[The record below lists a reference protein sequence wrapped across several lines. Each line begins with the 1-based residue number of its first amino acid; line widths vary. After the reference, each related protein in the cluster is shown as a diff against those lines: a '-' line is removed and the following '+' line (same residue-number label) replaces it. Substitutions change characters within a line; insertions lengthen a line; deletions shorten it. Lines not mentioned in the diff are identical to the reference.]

1 MQNYISHEEETYM
14 FGQRKQ
20 KREEE
25 RQRKESEEKANK
37 HRYLSWLLVFI
48 CGIMAIASI
57 PSFAMVLFAAVM
69 ILLLPISKVDD
80 LWKDLLGGKPKW
92 IKGTSLWVIFIIA
105 CLIAPTSDTS
115 TTEVANIQPTEVIS
129 IESTEAIDSESTELA
144 VVETEVTEAPVAE
157 NESEAETKSAKK
169 DTATATPSTK
179 DKTETKTE
187 TTAKSQTS
195 TATSV
200 SLSSIP
206 AYSGSPYVA
215 INNNVPFFTDNEMT
229 TTAFENYSSLDT
241 LGRCGVAYANV
252 CTETMPTEER
262 GAIGSVKPSG
272 WHTVK
277 YDIVSG
283 KYLYNRCHLIG
294 YQLSAENANTKNLIT
309 GTRYL
314 NTEGMLPFE
323 NMVADYVKET
333 NNHVLYRVTP
343 MFDGNNLVASG
354 VLMEAKSVEDNGDG
368 ILFNVYCYNVQPGI
382 TIDYATGDSALDG
395 TTPEQTTKNSD
406 TKKSSSNGASAGSNN
421 TNSGSA
427 SNETQAAT
435 PAPAQ
440 TDNSTTVQEP
450 PAPTPADTTS
460 NGFVIVHITD
470 TGSKYHN
477 AGCRYL
483 KSDHEVTLDEAKA
496 MGLTPCSVCN
506 PPQ

>member
-1 MQNYISHEEETYM
+1 MYM
-14 FGQRKQ
+14 FGQK
-20 KREEE
+20 KYEEE
-25 RQRKESEEKANK
+25 RQRKEAEKKAKK
-37 HRYLSWLLVFI
+37 HRYLSWFLVFI
-48 CGIMAIASI
+48 CGIMTIASI
-57 PSFAMVLFAAVM
+57 PSFAMVLFAAVT

-80 LWKDLLGGKPKW
+80 LWKDLLGSKPKW
-92 IKGTSLWVIFIIA
+92 IKDTSLWVAFIIA
-105 CLIAPTSDTS
+105 CLIAPTSNTS
-115 TTEVANIQPTEVIS
+115 TTEVANIEPTEVIS
-129 IESTEAIDSESTELA
+129 IESTEAIDTESTELA
-144 VVETEVTEAPVAE
+144 VVETEITETHKTKTK
-157 NESEAETKSAKK
+157 SEAKSAKN
-169 DTATATPSTK
+169 DTATTTPSTK
-179 DKTETKTE
+179 DKSENKTE
-187 TTAKSQTS
+187 TTAESQTS
-195 TATSV
+195 TAMSV
-200 SLSSIP
+200 SLSDIP
-206 AYSGSPYVA
+206 AYSGNPYVA
-215 INNNVPFFTDNEMT
+215 VNNNVPFFTDNEMT
-229 TTAFENYSSLDT
+229 TTAFETYSNLDN

-252 CTETMPTEER
+252 CTEIMPTEER
-262 GAIGSVKPSG
+262 GTIGQVKPSG

-406 TKKSSSNGASAGSNN
+406 TKKSSSKGASSGSNN

-440 TDNSTTVQEP
+440 TDNNTTVQEP

-460 NGFVIVHITD
+460 NGSVIVHITD

-496 MGLTPCSVCN
+496 MGLTPCGVCN

>member
-1 MQNYISHEEETYM
+1 M

-25 RQRKESEEKANK
+25 RQRKEAEEKANK

-57 PSFAMVLFAAVM
+57 PSFAMVLFAAVT

-80 LWKDLLGGKPKW
+80 LWKDLLGSKPKW
-92 IKGTSLWVIFIIA
+92 IKGTSLLVVFIIA
-105 CLIAPTSDTS
+105 CLIAPTSNTS

-129 IESTEAIDSESTELA
+129 IESTETETIEIINTESTEDTEEA
-144 VVETEVTEAPVAE
+144 ITDTETEIATEA
-157 NESEAETKSAKK
+157 
-169 DTATATPSTK
+169 
-179 DKTETKTE
+179 KTETSTAEDK
-187 TTAKSQTS
+187 TTASETATNDQKTTTSKNTTS
-195 TATSV
+195 TAMSV
-200 SLSSIP
+200 SLSDIP

-215 INNNVPFFTDNEMT
+215 VNNNIPFFTDNEMT
-229 TTAFENYSSLDT
+229 TTAFETYSNLDN
-241 LGRCGVAYANV
+241 LGRCGIAYANV
-252 CTETMPTEER
+252 CTEIMPTEER
-262 GAIGSVKPSG
+262 GSIGQVKPSG

-406 TKKSSSNGASAGSNN
+406 TKKSSSKGASSGRNTSSSNN
-421 TNSGSA
+421 TSTNDTSTVA
-427 SNETQAAT
+427 

-440 TDNSTTVQEP
+440 TDNSTTVQEA

-460 NGFVIVHITD
+460 NGSVIVHITD

-483 KSDHEVTLDEAKA
+483 KSDREVTLDEAKA
-496 MGLTPCSVCN
+496 MGLSPCSVCN

>member
-1 MQNYISHEEETYM
+1 M

-129 IESTEAIDSESTELA
+129 IESTETIDTESTELA
-144 VVETEVTEAPVAE
+144 VVETEVTEAPATE
-157 NESEAETKSAKK
+157 TESEAETESETTNTKK
-169 DTATATPSTK
+169 DTATASTAK
-179 DKTETKTE
+179 DKTSSTTE

-200 SLSSIP
+200 SLSNIP

-215 INNNVPFFTDNEMT
+215 VNNNVPFFTDNDMT
-229 TTAFENYSSLDT
+229 TTAFENYSSLDA

-314 NTEGMLPFE
+314 NVEGMLPFE
-323 NMVADYVKET
+323 NMVADYIKET

-382 TIDYATGDSALDG
+382 TIDYATGESALDG
-395 TTPEQTTKNSD
+395 TTPEQTKQESKKTN
-406 TKKSSSNGASAGSNN
+406 TKSSNSSNSAASTSESS
-421 TNSGSA
+421 T
-427 SNETQAAT
+427 TAT
-435 PAPAQ
+435 APAST
-440 TDNSTTVQEP
+440 TDNSATVQEA

-460 NGFVIVHITD
+460 NGSVIVHITD

-483 KSDHEVTLDEAKA
+483 KSDREVTLDEAKA
-496 MGLTPCSVCN
+496 MGLTPCGVCN

>member
-1 MQNYISHEEETYM
+1 M
-14 FGQRKQ
+14 FGQK
-20 KREEE
+20 KYEEE
-25 RQRKESEEKANK
+25 RQRKEAEKKAKK
-37 HRYLSWLLVFI
+37 HRYLSWFLVFI
-48 CGIMAIASI
+48 CGIMTIASI
-57 PSFAMVLFAAVM
+57 PSFAMVLFATVT

-80 LWKDLLGGKPKW
+80 LWKDLLGSKPKW

-105 CLIAPTSDTS
+105 CLIAPTSNTS
-115 TTEVANIQPTEVIS
+115 TTEVANIEPTEVIS
-129 IESTEAIDSESTELA
+129 IESTETETIEIINTESTEDTEEA
-144 VVETEVTEAPVAE
+144 ITDTETEIATETETETSTAE
-157 NESEAETKSAKK
+157 NK
-169 DTATATPSTK
+169 
-179 DKTETKTE
+179 
-187 TTAKSQTS
+187 TTASETAIKDQKTTTSKNTTS

-200 SLSSIP
+200 SLSNIP

-215 INNNVPFFTDNEMT
+215 VNNNIPFFIDNEMT
-229 TTAFENYSSLDT
+229 TTSFETYSDLDN

-252 CTETMPTEER
+252 CTEIMPTEER
-262 GAIGSVKPSG
+262 GTIGQVKPSG

-333 NNHVLYRVTP
+333 NNYVLYRVTP
-343 MFDGNNLVASG
+343 MFNGNNLVASG

-395 TTPEQTTKNSD
+395 TTPEQTKQESKKTN
-406 TKKSSSNGASAGSNN
+406 TKSSNSSNSAASTSESS
-421 TNSGSA
+421 T
-427 SNETQAAT
+427 TAT
-435 PAPAQ
+435 APAST
-440 TDNSTTVQEP
+440 TDNSATVQEP

-460 NGFVIVHITD
+460 NGSVIVHITD

>member
-1 MQNYISHEEETYM
+1 M
-14 FGQRKQ
+14 FGLK

-25 RQRKESEEKANK
+25 RQQKEAEEKAKK

-48 CGIMAIASI
+48 CGIMTIASI
-57 PSFAMVLFAAVM
+57 PSFAMVLFAAVT

-80 LWKDLLGGKPKW
+80 LWKDLLDGKPKW

-105 CLIAPTSDTS
+105 CLIAPTSNTS

-129 IESTEAIDSESTELA
+129 IESTEAIDTESTELA

-157 NESEAETKSAKK
+157 NESEAETESETKSAKK

-215 INNNVPFFTDNEMT
+215 INNNVPFFTDNDMT
-229 TTAFENYSSLDT
+229 TTAFENYSSLDA

-314 NTEGMLPFE
+314 NVEGMLPFE
-323 NMVADYVKET
+323 NMVADYIKET

-382 TIDYATGDSALDG
+382 TIDYATGESALDG
-395 TTPEQTTKNSD
+395 TTPEQTKQESKKTN
-406 TKKSSSNGASAGSNN
+406 TKSSNSSNSAASTSESSTTATAPAS
-421 TNSGSA
+421 TTDNS
-427 SNETQAAT
+427 AT
-435 PAPAQ
+435 VQEAPAPAP
-440 TDNSTTVQEP
+440 S
-450 PAPTPADTTS
+450 DTTS
-460 NGFVIVHITD
+460 NGSVIVHITD

-483 KSDHEVTLDEAKA
+483 KSDREVTLDEAKA

>member
-1 MQNYISHEEETYM
+1 M
-14 FGQRKQ
+14 FGLNAKKQ
-20 KREEE
+20 KQEA
-25 RQRKESEEKANK
+25 EEKVK
-37 HRYLSWLLVFI
+37 KQKYLTWLLVII
-48 CGIMAIASI
+48 CGILALSFM
-57 PSFAMVLFAAVM
+57 PSFATILFAAET
-69 ILLLPISKVDD
+69 ILLLPIKQFDD
-80 LWKDLLGGKPKW
+80 LWKKILNGKPRL
-92 IKGTSLWVIFIIA
+92 IRSAALWVIFIIA
-105 CLIAPTSDTS
+105 CLISPTSNENPQLATTAPNQIVS
-115 TTEVANIQPTEVIS
+115 TETTEFADTEITDTEREETETAIVSASETITKTD
-129 IESTEAIDSESTELA
+129 STEN
-144 VVETEVTEAPVAE
+144 ET
-157 NESEAETKSAKK
+157 
-169 DTATATPSTK
+169 TPSTA
-179 DKTETKTE
+179 DSTDQTVS
-187 TTAKSQTS
+187 TTQNTS
-195 TATSV
+195 SAITSI

-206 AYSGSPYVA
+206 AYSGNAYVA
-215 INNNVPFFTDNEMT
+215 VNDNIPFFTDAELT

-252 CTETMPTEER
+252 CSEIMPTEER
-262 GAIGSVKPSG
+262 GKIGSVKPSG

-294 YQLSAENANTKNLIT
+294 YQLSAENANAKNLIT

-406 TKKSSSNGASAGSNN
+406 TKKSSSKGASSGSNN

-440 TDNSTTVQEP
+440 TDNNTTVQEP

-460 NGFVIVHITD
+460 NGSVIVHITD

-483 KSDHEVTLDEAKA
+483 KSDREVTLDEAKA
-496 MGLTPCSVCN
+496 MGLSPCSVCN

>member
-1 MQNYISHEEETYM
+1 M
-14 FGQRKQ
+14 FGQK
-20 KREEE
+20 KYEEE
-25 RQRKESEEKANK
+25 RQRKEAEKKAKK
-37 HRYLSWLLVFI
+37 HRYLSWFLVFI

-129 IESTEAIDSESTELA
+129 IESTETIDTESTELA
-144 VVETEVTEAPVAE
+144 VVETEVTEAPATE
-157 NESEAETKSAKK
+157 TESEAETESETTNTKK
-169 DTATATPSTK
+169 DTATASTAK
-179 DKTETKTE
+179 DKTSRTTE

-200 SLSSIP
+200 SLSDIP

-215 INNNVPFFTDNEMT
+215 INNNVPFFADNDMT
-229 TTAFENYSSLDT
+229 TTAFETYSNLDN
-241 LGRCGVAYANV
+241 LSRCGVAYANV
-252 CTETMPTEER
+252 CTEIMPTEER
-262 GAIGSVKPSG
+262 GAIGQVKPSG

-382 TIDYATGDSALDG
+382 TIDYATGESALDG
-395 TTPEQTTKNSD
+395 TTPEQTKQESKKTN
-406 TKKSSSNGASAGSNN
+406 TKSSNSSNSAASTSESS
-421 TNSGSA
+421 T
-427 SNETQAAT
+427 TAT
-435 PAPAQ
+435 APAST
-440 TDNSTTVQEP
+440 TDNSATVQEA

-460 NGFVIVHITD
+460 NGSVIVHITD

-496 MGLTPCSVCN
+496 MGLTPCGVCN

>member
-1 MQNYISHEEETYM
+1 MYM
-14 FGQRKQ
+14 FGQK
-20 KREEE
+20 KYEEE
-25 RQRKESEEKANK
+25 RQRKEAEKKAKK
-37 HRYLSWLLVFI
+37 HRYLSWFLVFI

-129 IESTEAIDSESTELA
+129 IESTETIDTESTELA
-144 VVETEVTEAPVAE
+144 VVETEVTEAPATE
-157 NESEAETKSAKK
+157 TESEAETESETTNTKK
-169 DTATATPSTK
+169 DTATASTAK
-179 DKTETKTE
+179 DKTSRTTE

-200 SLSSIP
+200 SLSDIP

-215 INNNVPFFTDNEMT
+215 VNNNVPFFADNDMT
-229 TTAFENYSSLDT
+229 TTAFETYSNLDN
-241 LGRCGVAYANV
+241 LSRCGVAYANV
-252 CTETMPTEER
+252 CTEIMPTEER
-262 GAIGSVKPSG
+262 GTIGQVKPSG

-406 TKKSSSNGASAGSNN
+406 TKKSSSKGASSGSNN

-440 TDNSTTVQEP
+440 TDNNTTVQEP

-460 NGFVIVHITD
+460 NGSVIVHITD

-483 KSDHEVTLDEAKA
+483 KSDREVTLDEAKA
-496 MGLTPCSVCN
+496 MGLSPCSVCN

>member
-1 MQNYISHEEETYM
+1 MYM
-14 FGQRKQ
+14 FEQ
-20 KREEE
+20 KKYEEE
-25 RQRKESEEKANK
+25 RQRKEAEKKAKK
-37 HRYLSWLLVFI
+37 HRYLSWFLVFI
-48 CGIMAIASI
+48 CGIMTIASI
-57 PSFAMVLFAAVM
+57 PSFAMVLFAAVT

-80 LWKDLLGGKPKW
+80 LWKDLLGSKPKW
-92 IKGTSLWVIFIIA
+92 IKGTSLWVAFIIA
-105 CLIAPTSDTS
+105 CLIAPTSNTS
-115 TTEVANIQPTEVIS
+115 TTEVANIEPTEVIS
-129 IESTEAIDSESTELA
+129 IESTEAIDTESTELA
-144 VVETEVTEAPVAE
+144 VVETEITETPKTKTK
-157 NESEAETKSAKK
+157 SEAKSAKN
-169 DTATATPSTK
+169 DTATTTPSTK
-179 DKTETKTE
+179 DKSENKTE
-187 TTAKSQTS
+187 TTAESQTS
-195 TATSV
+195 TAMSV
-200 SLSSIP
+200 SLSDIP

-215 INNNVPFFTDNEMT
+215 VNNNVPFFTDNEMT

-314 NTEGMLPFE
+314 NVEGMLPFE
-323 NMVADYVKET
+323 NMVADYIKET

-395 TTPEQTTKNSD
+395 TTPEQTKQESKKTN
-406 TKKSSSNGASAGSNN
+406 TKSSNSSNSAASTSESS
-421 TNSGSA
+421 T
-427 SNETQAAT
+427 TAT
-435 PAPAQ
+435 APAST
-440 TDNSTTVQEP
+440 TDNSATVQEP
-450 PAPTPADTTS
+450 PAPTPADTT
-460 NGFVIVHITD
+460 NGSVIVHITD
-470 TGSKYHN
+470 TGSKYHS

-483 KSDHEVTLDEAKA
+483 KSDHEVTVDEAKA
-496 MGLTPCSVCN
+496 MGLTPCGICN

>member
-129 IESTEAIDSESTELA
+129 IESTETIDTESTE
-144 VVETEVTEAPVAE
+144 T
-157 NESEAETKSAKK
+157 ESEAETESETTNTKK
-169 DTATATPSTK
+169 DTATASTAK
-179 DKTETKTE
+179 DKTSSTTE

-200 SLSSIP
+200 SLSNIP

-215 INNNVPFFTDNEMT
+215 VNNNVPFFTDNDMT
-229 TTAFENYSSLDT
+229 TTAFENYSSLDA

-314 NTEGMLPFE
+314 NVEGMLP
-323 NMVADYVKET
+323 
-333 NNHVLYRVTP
+333 LR
-343 MFDGNNLVASG
+343 
-354 VLMEAKSVEDNGDG
+354 
-368 ILFNVYCYNVQPGI
+368 IW
-382 TIDYATGDSALDG
+382 
-395 TTPEQTTKNSD
+395 
-406 TKKSSSNGASAGSNN
+406 
-421 TNSGSA
+421 
-427 SNETQAAT
+427 
-435 PAPAQ
+435 
-440 TDNSTTVQEP
+440 
-450 PAPTPADTTS
+450 
-460 NGFVIVHITD
+460 
-470 TGSKYHN
+470 
-477 AGCRYL
+477 
-483 KSDHEVTLDEAKA
+483 
-496 MGLTPCSVCN
+496 
-506 PPQ
+506 

>member
-1 MQNYISHEEETYM
+1 M
-14 FGQRKQ
+14 FGLNKKKQ
-20 KREEE
+20 KQEA
-25 RQRKESEEKANK
+25 EEKATK
-37 HRYLSWLLVFI
+37 QKYLAWLLVMI
-48 CGIMAIASI
+48 CGILALSFI
-57 PSFAMVLFAAVM
+57 PSFATILFAAETIM
-69 ILLLPISKVDD
+69 LLPIKQIDD
-80 LWKDLLGGKPKW
+80 LWKKILNGKPRL
-92 IKGTSLWVIFIIA
+92 IRSAALWVIFIIA
-105 CLIAPTSDTS
+105 CLISPTSNENTQIATTAPNQIVS
-115 TTEVANIQPTEVIS
+115 TETTEIADTEITG
-129 IESTEAIDSESTELA
+129 TEREEA
-144 VVETEVTEAPVAE
+144 ETEVVIASETITKTDSTE
-157 NESEAETKSAKK
+157 NKT
-169 DTATATPSTK
+169 TPSTA
-179 DKTETKTE
+179 DSTD
-187 TTAKSQTS
+187 QTVS
-195 TATSV
+195 TAQNTSSAITSI

-206 AYSGSPYVA
+206 AYSGNAYVA
-215 INNNVPFFTDNEMT
+215 VNDNIPFFTDAELT
-229 TTAFENYSSLDT
+229 TTAFENYSNLDQ

-252 CTETMPTEER
+252 CKDIMPTEER
-262 GAIGSVKPSG
+262 GKIGSVKPSG

-323 NMVADYVKET
+323 NLVADYVKET

-354 VLMEAKSVEDNGDG
+354 VLMEAKSVEDNGAG
-368 ILFNVYCYNVQPGI
+368 ILFNVFCYNVQPGI

-395 TTPEQTTKNSD
+395 TAPEQTTKNSE
-406 TKKSSSNGASAGSNN
+406 TKKSSSKGASSGSNN

-440 TDNSTTVQEP
+440 TDNNTTVQEP

-460 NGFVIVHITD
+460 NGSVIVHITD

-483 KSDHEVTLDEAKA
+483 KSDREVTLDEAKA
-496 MGLTPCSVCN
+496 MGLSPCSVCN

>member
-1 MQNYISHEEETYM
+1 M
-14 FGQRKQ
+14 FGQK
-20 KREEE
+20 KYEEE
-25 RQRKESEEKANK
+25 RQRKEAEKKAKK
-37 HRYLSWLLVFI
+37 HRYLSWFLVFI
-48 CGIMAIASI
+48 CGIMTIASI
-57 PSFAMVLFAAVM
+57 PSFAMVLFATVT

-80 LWKDLLGGKPKW
+80 LWKDLLGSKPKW

-105 CLIAPTSDTS
+105 CLIAPTSNTS
-115 TTEVANIQPTEVIS
+115 TTEVANIEPTEVIS
-129 IESTEAIDSESTELA
+129 IESTETETIEIINTESTEDTEEA
-144 VVETEVTEAPVAE
+144 ITDTETEIATETETETSTAE
-157 NESEAETKSAKK
+157 NK
-169 DTATATPSTK
+169 
-179 DKTETKTE
+179 
-187 TTAKSQTS
+187 TTASETAIKDQKTTTSKNTTS

-200 SLSSIP
+200 SLSNIP

-215 INNNVPFFTDNEMT
+215 VNNNIPFFIDNEMT
-229 TTAFENYSSLDT
+229 TTSFETYSDLDN

-252 CTETMPTEER
+252 CTEIMPTEER
-262 GAIGSVKPSG
+262 GTIGQVKPSG

-323 NMVADYVKET
+323 NMVADYIKET

-395 TTPEQTTKNSD
+395 TTPEQTKQESKKTN
-406 TKKSSSNGASAGSNN
+406 TKSSNSSNSAASTSESS
-421 TNSGSA
+421 T
-427 SNETQAAT
+427 TAT
-435 PAPAQ
+435 APAST
-440 TDNSTTVQEP
+440 TDNSATVQEA
-450 PAPTPADTTS
+450 PAPTPADTIS
-460 NGFVIVHITD
+460 NGSVIVHITD

>member
-1 MQNYISHEEETYM
+1 MYM
-14 FGQRKQ
+14 FGQK
-20 KREEE
+20 KYEEE
-25 RQRKESEEKANK
+25 RQRKEAEKKAKK
-37 HRYLSWLLVFI
+37 HRYLSWFLVFI
-48 CGIMAIASI
+48 CGIMTIASI
-57 PSFAMVLFAAVM
+57 PSFAMVLFVAVT
-69 ILLLPISKVDD
+69 ILLLPISKVND
-80 LWKDLLGGKPKW
+80 LWKDLLGSKPKW
-92 IKGTSLWVIFIIA
+92 IKGTSLLVAFIIA
-105 CLIAPTSDTS
+105 CLIAPTSNTS
-115 TTEVANIQPTEVIS
+115 TTEVANIEPTEVIS
-129 IESTEAIDSESTELA
+129 IESTETETIEIISTERTEDTEEA
-144 VVETEVTEAPVAE
+144 ITETETEIAT
-157 NESEAETKSAKK
+157 EAET
-169 DTATATPSTK
+169 
-179 DKTETKTE
+179 E
-187 TTAKSQTS
+187 TS
-195 TATSV
+195 TAENKTTASETAIKDQKTTTSKNTTSTAMSV

-314 NTEGMLPFE
+314 NVEGMLPFE
-323 NMVADYVKET
+323 NMVADYIKET

-382 TIDYATGDSALDG
+382 TIDYATGESALDG
-395 TTPEQTTKNSD
+395 TTPEQTKQESKKTN
-406 TKKSSSNGASAGSNN
+406 TKSSNSSNSAASTSESSTTAI
-421 TNSGSA
+421 
-427 SNETQAAT
+427 
-435 PAPAQ
+435 APAST
-440 TDNSTTVQEP
+440 TDNSATVQEA

-460 NGFVIVHITD
+460 NGSVIVHITD

-483 KSDHEVTLDEAKA
+483 KSDREVTLDEAKA
-496 MGLTPCSVCN
+496 MGLTPCGVCN